1 MPAAENSNWGRLSQL
16 SFVPDL
22 VLNPKTACS
31 GDAVFL
37 PTRQRRRRRLK
48 RSRSLI
54 RDHFL
59 PLPLPYNR
67 KRLNAET
74 SAMPT
79 MLTLAAMAQ
88 ATPPPACVQNR
99 L

>member
-1 MPAAENSNWGRLSQL
+1 MG
-16 SFVPDL
+16 
-22 VLNPKTACS
+22 
-31 GDAVFL
+31 
-37 PTRQRRRRRLK
+37 QRRCDPSYK
-48 RSRSLI
+48 AAKKKAEEKLI

-88 ATPPPACVQNR
+88 ATPPPACAQNR